1 MTFVTNRFDQLPLG
15 SFQPTASNWC
25 HSVGIERVNVD
36 FEWTIH
42 DYELRG
48 PGERLESTTFKAV
61 HNKSKAVHNNSISWK
76 LILKDEGIS
85 LESWPKPTHDVRV
98 QTAFVNA
105 KREKVF
111 SNEIVT
117 KDEYLIDVNETPRET
132 RLDKRSELIV
142 NGALTIYCE
151 IETSVDSKRLSGHAY
166 DIKQPLNH
174 NKELLEDIEDLHEEM
189 KHSDVTFTVRGNRF
203 EAHKNILSARSK
215 VFAAMFDHPSKEKKT
230 RIVDVTDIEPDVFEE
245 LLHYIYTGKVPS
257 KQMEEVAVELL
268 AAADKY
274 QLEKLKKA
282 CGNYLSYGMS
292 PENCIKLL
300 LLVDKNNPSYYLKE
314 KAVEYIRQNRG
325 QVVKTESWKN
335 LAKEKPSFVVSIME
349 MLLETNAGTSS

>member
-1 MTFVTNRFDQLPLG
+1 MTSLRSFAAKRADPLPLG
-15 SFQPTASNWC
+15 SLQPITSNWC
-25 HSVGIERVNVD
+25 HSVGVERVNVD

-48 PGERLESTTFKAV
+48 AGKSLESTRFKSV
-61 HNKSKAVHNNSISWK
+61 NDKSMSWN
-76 LILKDEGIS
+76 LVLNDEGIK
-85 LESWPKPTHDVRV
+85 LEGWPISTYDVRV
-98 QTAFVNA
+98 KTAFVNA

-111 SNEIVT
+111 SNEITSSV
-117 KDEYLIDVNETPRET
+117 DLFFIDVNETPRET
-132 RLDKRSELIV
+132 RLDKRNELIV
-142 NGALTIYCE
+142 NGALIIYCE
-151 IETSVDSKRLSGHAY
+151 IETLVDRGSLSGQAAY
-166 DIKQPLNH
+166 NIKEPFNH
-174 NKELLEDIEDLHEEM
+174 EKKVLQDFEDLYGDE
-189 KHSDVTFTVRGNRF
+189 KHNDVAFNVRGKQF
-203 EAHKNILSARSK
+203 KAHKTILIARCQ
-215 VFAAMFDHPSKEKKT
+215 VFAAMFDHPSKEKMT
-230 RIVDVTDIEPDVFEE
+230 GIVDVTDIEPDVFEE

-300 LLVDKNNPSYYLKE
+300 LLVDKNNPSYYLKK